1 MVQFQSRT
9 GLLLTS
15 RKGETARDQP
25 VITRGK
31 QKRVILNANCRR
43 NLSITFLGIS
53 GCDDTAE
60 SLEVIAREIRLGR
73 VSGNETK
80 FSWTIET
87 FH

>member
-25 VITRGK
+25 VITRGE
-31 QKRVILNANCRR
+31 QKRVILNANRDR
-43 NLSITFLGIS
+43 NLSIAFVGIC
-53 GCDDTAE
+53 GPDDMAE
-60 SLEVIAREIRLGR
+60 TLEVIAREIRNGR